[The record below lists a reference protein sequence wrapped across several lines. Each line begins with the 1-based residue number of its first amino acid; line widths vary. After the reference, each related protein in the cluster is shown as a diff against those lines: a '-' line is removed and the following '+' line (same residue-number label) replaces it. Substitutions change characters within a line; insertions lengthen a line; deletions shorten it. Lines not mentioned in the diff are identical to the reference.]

1 MEASIRKPVDLLPR
15 ATSVA
20 TPGVVPG
27 GSVEP
32 REHVSALRALTTP
45 AHPPTLTPVP
55 TPAPAPAL
63 APPAPSPTNPE
74 WARVRAS
81 ALASAVSGFD
91 KLARYHRLEVRG
103 LDNIPLDGPAL
114 LVGNHNGGLNP
125 VDGLWLVHYYR
136 SCGYDRPIYILA
148 HDILFRVKKM
158 ADLLESV
165 GIIRARKG
173 QAREL
178 LAAGHKVLVFPGG
191 DIESMR
197 PFHAR
202 KKIVLAER
210 QGFIHLALRTGAP
223 IVPVVSAGA
232 HETMLVLSQG
242 TRIARLL
249 NLPKFARLNSLPL
262 LFAAPWGL
270 LWGPTCALPYIPLPA
285 KITVQ
290 IGQAIPLERCD
301 EPQIGER
308 SPAIYDH
315 VQGAMQ
321 SILDELYSERLFPI
335 LG

>member
-1 MEASIRKPVDLLPR
+1 MAPVV
-15 ATSVA
+15 S
-20 TPGVVPG
+20 GVQLG
-27 GSVEP
+27 IAGSSEP
-32 REHVSALRALTTP
+32 REHVSALRALSNPTP
-45 AHPPTLTPVP
+45 ALPTLAPALA
-55 TPAPAPAL
+55 PAPAPAL
-63 APPAPSPTNPE
+63 APPAPE
-74 WARVRAS
+74 WARVRTS
-81 ALASAVSGFD
+81 ALAAAVAGFD

-103 LDNIPLDGPAL
+103 LEHIPVDGPAL

-125 VDGLWLVHYYR
+125 VDGLFLIHYYR
-136 SCGYDRPIYILA
+136 SCGYDRPIYVLA
-148 HDILFRVKKM
+148 HDILFRVKKI
-158 ADLLESV
+158 ADVLESV

-197 PFHAR
+197 PFNQR

-223 IVPVVSAGA
+223 IVPVVSAGS
-232 HETMLVLSQG
+232 HETMMVLSQG

-249 NLPKFARLNSLPL
+249 NLPKFARVNSLPL
-262 LFAAPWGL
+262 LFAAPWGF
-270 LWGPTCALPYIPLPA
+270 LWGPTCALPYLPLPA

-308 SPAIYDH
+308 SPAIYDR